1 MMRGKVHKGLV
12 TTWVEERGYGFIS
25 PNDPKLGDLFV
36 HVDALRDRNIKKLN
50 RGDRVR
56 FDVELNTNPTK
67 NSGKKFAVNVELDR
81 PERGRDRVER
91 DRSDDRDK
99 DRRCGGERDR
109 ERDRDNRGSGGK
121 SDGAGVKVVA
131 VAVGLVAFIARNAKV
146 PVRVR
151 RRDRAPAAA
160 RANAAPANAAP
171 ADRADGLQGR
181 IKASAARVKV
191 AAVAAAGGDG
201 RDHVVLCSWKIDGG
215 VFRPWETVLREVPS
229 STALA
234 EAET

>member
-1 MMRGKVHKGLV
+1 V
-12 TTWVEERGYGFIS
+12 TAWSAIAAMTVTRIVGAVEKEIAKEIATIEAVEG
-25 PNDPKLGDLFV
+25 
-36 HVDALRDRNIKKLN
+36 
-50 RGDRVR
+50 RV
-56 FDVELNTNPTK
+56 T
-67 NSGKKFAVNVELDR
+67 
-81 PERGRDRVER
+81 
-91 DRSDDRDK
+91 
-99 DRRCGGERDR
+99 
-109 ERDRDNRGSGGK
+109 
-121 SDGAGVKVVA
+121 GAGVKVVA
-131 VAVGLVAFIARNAKV
+131 VAVGFVAFIARNAEV

-160 RANAAPANAAP
+160 RVNAAPANAAP

-201 RDHVVLCSWKIDGG
+201 RDHVWLCPWKIDGG

>member
-1 MMRGKVHKGLV
+1 MTAWSAIAAMTV
-12 TTWVEERGYGFIS
+12 TRIVGAVEKEIAKEIATIEAVEG
-25 PNDPKLGDLFV
+25 
-36 HVDALRDRNIKKLN
+36 
-50 RGDRVR
+50 RV
-56 FDVELNTNPTK
+56 T
-67 NSGKKFAVNVELDR
+67 
-81 PERGRDRVER
+81 
-91 DRSDDRDK
+91 
-99 DRRCGGERDR
+99 
-109 ERDRDNRGSGGK
+109 
-121 SDGAGVKVVA
+121 GAGVKVVA
-131 VAVGLVAFIARNAKV
+131 VAVGFVAFIARNAEV

-201 RDHVVLCSWKIDGG
+201 RGLCPWKIDGG

>member
-1 MMRGKVHKGLV
+1 MTQSLGTSSCTWTPFEIVISRNLTVV
-12 TTWVEERGYGFIS
+12 TGCASMWSSTQIPPKIPARSSRSTLSWTVLSEVVTAWSAIAAMTVTRIVGAVEKEIAKEIATIEAVEG
-25 PNDPKLGDLFV
+25 
-36 HVDALRDRNIKKLN
+36 
-50 RGDRVR
+50 RV
-56 FDVELNTNPTK
+56 T
-67 NSGKKFAVNVELDR
+67 
-81 PERGRDRVER
+81 
-91 DRSDDRDK
+91 
-99 DRRCGGERDR
+99 
-109 ERDRDNRGSGGK
+109 
-121 SDGAGVKVVA
+121 GAGVKVVA